1 MNAFTIEDFRP
12 VAKPGVLRGWL
23 TVLQP
28 SGQRIHDCGLY
39 CKDGRWWIS
48 PPSKPRLSRDGV
60 QLKDAAGK
68 PRWEPVVSF
77 VSKEV
82 AERWSEGVLQALR
95 QSHPRALDELPLPGR
110 DAS

>member
-1 MNAFTIEDFRP
+1 MNAFTIEDFGP
-12 VAKPGVLRGWL
+12 VAKPGVL
-23 TVLQP
+23 
-28 SGQRIHDCGLY
+28 
-39 CKDGRWWIS
+39 
-48 PPSKPRLSRDGV
+48 V